1 MNDKCGRDV
10 RVPIFDRKPEK
21 MFVKA
26 LKGKIHRGRVTATKI
41 DYPGSIGIDEDMMKA
56 AGILPYEEVLVA
68 NVTNGERLETYAIPT
83 PAGSK
88 DIIILGAAARHFSVE
103 DIVIIMNFGYYD
115 ALEMQNLKPKVLVCD
130 ETNNFTMLKKKA

>member
-1 MNDKCGRDV
+1 
-10 RVPIFDRKPEK
+10 

-56 AGILPYEEVLVA
+56 AGIMPYEEVLVA
-68 NVTNGERLETYAIPT
+68 NVTNGERLETYAIPN

-88 DIIILGAAARHFSVE
+88 DIIVLGAAARHFSPGDV
-103 DIVIIMNFGYYD
+103 VIIMNFAYYGPE
-115 ALEMQNLKPKVLVCD
+115 EMSALKPKVIVCD
-130 ETNNFTMLKKKA
+130 EKNDFKMLEKKA

>member
-1 MNDKCGRDV
+1 
-10 RVPIFDRKPEK
+10 

-26 LKGKIHRGRVTATKI
+26 LKGKIHRGRVTQTKI

-68 NVTNGERLETYAIPT
+68 NVTNGERLETYAIPA

-88 DIIILGAAARHFSVE
+88 DIIILGAAARHFSPE
-103 DIVIIMNFGYYD
+103 DIVIIMNFGYFTPE
-115 ALEMQNLKPKVLVCD
+115 EMGQLKPNVLVCD
-130 ETNNFTMLKKKA
+130 EKNDFEMLKKKA

>member
-1 MNDKCGRDV
+1 
-10 RVPIFDRKPEK
+10 

-41 DYPGSIGIDEDMMKA
+41 DYPGSIGIDETMMNA

-83 PAGSK
+83 PPGSK
-88 DIIILGAAARHFSVE
+88 DIVILGAAARHFSPDDV
-103 DIVIIMNFGYYD
+103 VIIMNFAYFMPD
-115 ALEMQNLKPKVLVCD
+115 EMKTLKPKVLLCD
-130 ETNNFTMLKKKA
+130 EHNNFSLKK